1 VLAGQPVEV
10 RVLSTAP
17 SHINDL
23 NLFTISFPHLWGDT
37 CYKPL
42 NRTKSRPHHMRNVN
56 VRLVL
61 KHLEAA
67 IALLQELDPRPSQR
81 KWFGR
86 DGPLTDGGIEHLH
99 SLFAAGTSTYR
110 AAKEMGLSYRAAALR
125 RKRWQNHNIV
135 L

>member
-1 VLAGQPVEV
+1 
-10 RVLSTAP
+10 
-17 SHINDL
+17 
-23 NLFTISFPHLWGDT
+23 
-37 CYKPL
+37 
-42 NRTKSRPHHMRNVN
+42 MRNVN